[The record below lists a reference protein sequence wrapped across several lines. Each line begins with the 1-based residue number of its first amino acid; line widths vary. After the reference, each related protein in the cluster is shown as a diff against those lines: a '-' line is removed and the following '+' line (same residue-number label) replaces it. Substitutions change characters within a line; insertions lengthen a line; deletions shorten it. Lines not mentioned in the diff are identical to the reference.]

1 MNRELWALALL
12 ATYALLCA
20 AVYRR
25 HRHQLVA
32 KAAEAAALLPALD
45 AGAPLLVLHASQT
58 GTAEELAWQTA
69 RALHLAGLPVK
80 VAALGEIALAELRA
94 ARHAL
99 FIVSSYGEGDPPDS
113 AVPFVR
119 AAMQEAASLA
129 PLQAAVLALGDS
141 SYAQY
146 CGFGRVL
153 DTWLQASGADRLFER
168 IEVDREDPAALARW
182 RQRLSH
188 LAGTADMPAFE
199 SAPFT
204 PWRLVERRHLNPGSA
219 GEGVFHL
226 EFEPVDAPLP
236 AWEAGDLVQLQLE
249 GAEPPREYTVA
260 SLPAQGRLALM
271 VRLARHADGSAGLA
285 SGWLS
290 ERLALNEAVPL
301 RLRAHGSFRVGANG
315 QRPLVLVGNGTG
327 LAGLRAHLLALQ
339 ERGGASA
346 WLIYGER
353 SAAFDSHYADEIAQ
367 WQRDGLLTHVDRVFS
382 RDGGAERYVQHR
394 LAARLERLRQWMNEG
409 AAIYVCGS
417 LEGMAAGVDELLRTS
432 FGPDEIDAW
441 TAQGRFRR
449 DVY

>member
-1 MNRELWALALL
+1 MTRELWALALL
-12 ATYALLCA
+12 AAYALLCA

-25 HRHQLVA
+25 HRRAIAA

-80 VAALGEIALAELRA
+80 VAALGEITLVELQA

-99 FIVSSYGEGDPPDS
+99 FIISSYGEGDPPDS

-119 AAMQEAASLA
+119 AAMQEPAALA
-129 PLQAAVLALGDS
+129 PLQVGVLALGDS
-141 SYAQY
+141 SYAKY
-146 CGFGRVL
+146 CGFGRAL
-153 DTWLQASGADRLFER
+153 DAWLLASGAATMFER
-168 IEVDREDPAALARW
+168 IEVDREDPAALSAW

-199 SAPFT
+199 SSAFT

-236 AWEAGDLVQLQLE
+236 TWEAGDLVQLQLD
-249 GAEPPREYTVA
+249 APEPPREYTVA

-271 VRLARHADGSAGLA
+271 VRLARRVDGSAGLA
-285 SGWLS
+285 SG
-290 ERLALNEAVPL
+290 RLCESLAVNDSAPL
-301 RLRAHGSFRVGANG
+301 RLRAHSGFRIGANTA
-315 QRPLVLVGNGTG
+315 RPLILIGNGTG
-327 LAGLRAHLLALQ
+327 FAGLRAHLLALQ
-339 ERGGASA
+339 ARGGASA
-346 WLIYGER
+346 WLVYGER
-353 SAAFDSHYADEIAQ
+353 SAAFDSHYADEIDA
-367 WQRDGLLTHVDRVFS
+367 WQRSGLLAHVDRVFS
-382 RDGGAERYVQHR
+382 RDGGTERYVQHR
-394 LAARLERLRQWMNEG
+394 LAARVELLREWMQDG

-417 LEGMAAGVDELLRTS
+417 LEGMAGGVDELLRAR

-441 TAQGRFRR
+441 TAAGRYRR